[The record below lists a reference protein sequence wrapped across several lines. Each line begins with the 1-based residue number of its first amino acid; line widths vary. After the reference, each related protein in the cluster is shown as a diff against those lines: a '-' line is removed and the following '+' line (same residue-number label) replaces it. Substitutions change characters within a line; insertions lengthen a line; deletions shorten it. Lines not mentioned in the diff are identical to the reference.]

1 MLRVAYANVMAERVG
16 EENGISAREWR
27 DALARHGA
35 LCRTLREQRQ
45 AGQHAFMDLPND
57 QATPAAILGY
67 AKRMQGRFRH
77 VVQIGI
83 GGSALGATA
92 LYAALGCPMSCRAAR
107 PAARPRKA
115 PPAAAAMPPCLH
127 VLDNVDPE
135 ETRALLATIDPRE
148 TLFHVVTKS
157 GETAETM
164 ASFLIFL
171 QELKARAGKDY
182 RSHLVFSTDPEKGFL
197 RRLARKEKI
206 EAFEIPP
213 GVGGRFSVLSP
224 VGLVPAAL
232 AGIDIRA
239 LLAGA
244 DRMEAI
250 ASRTRAEDN
259 PAFVA
264 ALLHYLL
271 DTQRGKTMT
280 VLMPYAR
287 ALREVADWFIQLWAE
302 SLGKRLSLS
311 GKIVHSGQTPIRA
324 LGATDQHSVV
334 QLFAE
339 GPNNK
344 MVVFVEVERFRN
356 DCEIP
361 ALYPDDETTGF
372 LGNQTLGRLINAEK
386 RGTEVALTDAGRPNY
401 TLRLSTISPETVGEL
416 LYFLEVQTAFAG
428 MLYGVNAFDQP
439 GVEAGKKAAFA
450 LMGRKGYGDL
460 RKTIERRFGEGG
472 KYVVD

>member
-1 MLRVAYANVMAERVG
+1 MLRVSYANVMAERVG
-16 EENGISAREWR
+16 EENGITAREWR
-27 DALARHGA
+27 DAIARHAGLGRA
-35 LCRTLREQRQ
+35 LRAQRQ
-45 AGQHAFMDLPND
+45 AGQLAFMDLPND
-57 QATPAAILGY
+57 QATPAAVLDF
-67 AKRMQGRFRH
+67 AKRMRGRFRH

-92 LYAALGCPMSCRAAR
+92 LYAALGCAMGCRAPRPAVRPAKAR
-107 PAARPRKA
+107 PES
-115 PPAAAAMPPCLH
+115 PPPPCLH

-135 ETRALLATIDPRE
+135 ETRALLAAIEPAE

-157 GETAETM
+157 GETAETI

-171 QELKARAGKDY
+171 QELQARVGKEY

-232 AGIDIRA
+232 VGIDIRA

-250 ASRTRAEDN
+250 ASRTRVEDN

-264 ALLHYLL
+264 ALIHHLL
-271 DTQRGKTMT
+271 DTRRGKTMT

-302 SLGKRLSLS
+302 SLGKKLSLT
-311 GKIVHSGQTPIRA
+311 GKIVHAGQTPIRA
-324 LGATDQHSVV
+324 LGASDQHSVV

-439 GVEAGKKAAFA
+439 GVETGKKAAFA